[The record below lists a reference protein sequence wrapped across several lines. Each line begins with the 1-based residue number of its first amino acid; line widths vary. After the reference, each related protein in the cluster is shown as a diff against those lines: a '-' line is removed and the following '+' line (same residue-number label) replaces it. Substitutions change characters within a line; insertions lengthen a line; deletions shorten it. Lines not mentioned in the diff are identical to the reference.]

1 MLGSRAMTGFAPLPV
16 RGISG
21 HCFFAMNRLGETFV
35 IGLMAILAGFGTR
48 IV

>member
-1 MLGSRAMTGFAPLPV
+1 MLGTGTMTGFAPFPV

-21 HCFFAMNRLGETFV
+21 HCFLAMNRLGETFV